1 MSDNL
6 KITIDGQTFDTE
18 DLTYGEQRAIRRLIR
33 NEIWKEDQDGPFDWD
48 EVGEFEILP
57 ATITILMRRD
67 NPNFT
72 VEQAMARNA
81 MDLIG
86 NADEVPP
93 TASQSASDPTDPSA
107 EAGPLT

>member
-6 KITIDGQTFDTE
+6 KITVNGQTFDTE

-33 NEIWKEDQDGPFDWD
+33 NEIWDEAQDGPFDWD

-57 ATITILMRRD
+57 ATITVLMRRED
-67 NPNFT
+67 PDFT

-81 MDLIG
+81 MDIVG
-86 NADEVPP
+86 SADEVPP
-93 TASQSASDPTDPSA
+93 TASPSASDPTDPSA
-107 EAGPLT
+107 EAGPQT